1 VNRALVTGGAGFVGR
16 HFVRRL
22 KADGWQVDAFDVETP
37 DQRTVWRQDARDFFA
52 RDVRRYDLVVHCAA
66 LVGGR
71 AKIDGDPLAVAVNLA
86 IDSDMFRWAL
96 RTEPG
101 RVVYFSSSAVYPVY
115 LQNASRRRVLS
126 ERDCDPGAERLVGV
140 PDQTY
145 GWAKLT
151 GERLACLA
159 VAEGLKVHTFRPFS
173 GYGEDQSLDYPF
185 PSFAER
191 ARRRADPFEIW
202 GDGEQV
208 RDWIHVEDLVGA
220 VMASIEHD
228 VQDPVNLC
236 TGRAISFNDLAA
248 RFCRQAGYKPE
259 LKHLPAA
266 PTGVQYRVGDPTAML
281 TFYEPKVS
289 LEEGIRRALLR

>member
-1 VNRALVTGGAGFVGR
+1 VSRALVSGGAGFVGR

-22 KADGWQVDAFDVETP
+22 KADGWQVDAFDVDTP
-37 DQRTVWRQDARDFFA
+37 DLRTVWRQDARDFFA
-52 RDVRRYDLVVHCAA
+52 RDVRRYDLVIHCAA
-66 LVGGR
+66 VVGGR

-96 RTEPG
+96 RTRPG
-101 RVVYFSSSAVYPVY
+101 RVVYFSSSAVYPVW
-115 LQNASRRRVLS
+115 LQTADRR
-126 ERDCDPGAERLVGV
+126 ERLYEELVLPASKNLAGV
-140 PDQTY
+140 PDQVY

-159 VAEGLKVHTFRPFS
+159 VAEGLRVHTFRPFS

-191 ARRRADPFEIW
+191 ARRRADPFEVW

-208 RDWIHVEDLVGA
+208 RDWIHIDDVVGA
-220 VMASIEHD
+220 VMAAIELD
-228 VQDPVNLC
+228 IPGPVNLGSGQP
-236 TGRAISFNDLAA
+236 TTFNELAA
-248 RFCRQAGYKPE
+248 MFCREAGYQPE

-266 PTGVQYRVGDPTAML
+266 PTGVQWRVCDPTRL
-281 TFYEPKVS
+281 FSFYTPTVS
-289 LEEGIRRALLR
+289 LAEGIRRALG